1 MVIFRCERFEGMV
14 EGGLKAFCLIVCLLL
29 AACASTPPDQAPQ
42 EGEKLLTE
50 EEEIKFGYYV
60 DQAITDEFIVLKN
73 ARLTGQIEAIGR
85 RLVAVSHRPELPFT
99 FRVLN
104 DEMVNAFAG
113 PGGFVY
119 VTTGLLDIFESKDE
133 LAAVLAH
140 EIGHVTAKHS
150 LRALINAQRAQGA
163 LFLVNIVGALASAVT
178 GAPAGNLTNAVGYV
192 TTLMVYQG
200 YSRSF
205 ESQSDRLGLR
215 YMSQAGFDPEAMVT
229 VFEKFMKHEE
239 EKDLKKPPT
248 ILSSHP
254 GMEER
259 VEEVKAVIEGE
270 GLKEVF
276 GKAASR

>member
-1 MVIFRCERFEGMV
+1 MVAFRREWLEGMV
-14 EGGLKAFCLIVCLLL
+14 AGSFKAFCGMAWLLL
-29 AACASTPPDQAPQ
+29 AACAGTPADQAPQ

-73 ARLTGQIEAIGR
+73 ARLTGQIEVIGR
-85 RLVAVSHRPELPFT
+85 RLVAVSHRSELPFT

-163 LFLVNIVGALASAVT
+163 LFIVNIVGALASAVT
-178 GAPAGNLTNAVGYV
+178 GAPAGDLTNAVGYV

-229 VFEKFMKHEE
+229 VFEKFIKHEE
-239 EKDLKKPPT
+239 EKDLKKAPT

-259 VEEVKAVIEGE
+259 IEEVKAVIEGE
-270 GLKEVF
+270 GLKDVYK
-276 GKAASR
+276 KAASR